1 MHSRR
6 LIQSVNTTEEGAEAQ
21 KQRMRIGL
29 IKSYD
34 LNPQEGKAKWSQAR
48 LVYVP
53 QDLSHVYWY
62 QEQRLKKFCYDT
74 HNHVRIWR
82 SQNI

>member
-34 LNPQEGKAKWSQAR
+34 LNPQEGKAK
-48 LVYVP
+48 
-53 QDLSHVYWY
+53 
-62 QEQRLKKFCYDT
+62 
-74 HNHVRIWR
+74 
-82 SQNI
+82 